1 MGGGGGGGGGGHLP
15 APLPARRLAP
25 PCTSHLHHGLGQ
37 EKGEVEEEKGRK
49 RGRTTIGREEVKVE
63 KRGEKRM
70 KTMKCLTS

>member
-37 EKGEVEEEKGRK
+37 EKGEVEEEEAAEEKGEV
-49 RGRTTIGREEVKVE
+49 EEEEEKVDHL
-63 KRGEKRM
+63 GVG
-70 KTMKCLTS
+70 